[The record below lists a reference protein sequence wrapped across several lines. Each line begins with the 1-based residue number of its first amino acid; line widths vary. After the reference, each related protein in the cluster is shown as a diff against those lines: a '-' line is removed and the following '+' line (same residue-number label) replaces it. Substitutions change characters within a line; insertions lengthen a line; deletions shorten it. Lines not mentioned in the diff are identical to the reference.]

1 MPNNKYANEEIILK
15 TLFRLAKD
23 VDLIKKM
30 VINGMA
36 KKVEVL
42 WEWKEQYPAQC
53 PFLFWLKENPQMVKK
68 IKRMSR
74 VIPKGKMNKRLG
86 GRIK

>member
-1 MPNNKYANEEIILK
+1 MANNNSTEAIILK

-36 KKVEVL
+36 KKVDVL

-53 PFLFWLKENPQMVKK
+53 PFLFWLKENPRMVTKVKQIAKMAIKNRTKRQKK
-68 IKRMSR
+68 
-74 VIPKGKMNKRLG
+74 
-86 GRIK
+86 